1 MSDRLSGL
9 DCIVRPLKM
18 SRDLVH
24 PTDFTQDAYYFEDF
38 MVMEYASYGSLQ
50 EII

>member
-1 MSDRLSGL
+1 MNDKLSGL
-9 DCIVRPLKM
+9 DCIVRPITMTKT
-18 SRDLVH
+18 LVS
-24 PTDFTQDAYYFEDF
+24 PTDFKEDAQYFEDF